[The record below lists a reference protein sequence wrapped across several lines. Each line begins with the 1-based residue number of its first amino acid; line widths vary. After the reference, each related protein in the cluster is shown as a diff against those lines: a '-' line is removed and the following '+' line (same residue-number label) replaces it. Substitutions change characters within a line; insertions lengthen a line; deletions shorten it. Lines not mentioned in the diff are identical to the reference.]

1 MAARHITNVTYAKSI
16 SISRSRCNY
25 QATPLW
31 YPKMWVKV
39 RQSGEELRFPLA
51 RRVGRGE
58 SYDNV
63 KFVLNEFN
71 T

>member
-1 MAARHITNVTYAKSI
+1 
-16 SISRSRCNY
+16 
-25 QATPLW
+25 
-31 YPKMWVKV
+31 MWVKV